1 MPTLHHHPLCPH
13 SRFARLALAEHGIEP
28 ELVGERPWERRRAF
42 LELDPA
48 GRTPVLVDGALA
60 VPGAS
65 AIMEYLDET
74 RGDPLGAHRLMPQGV
89 AARVETRRLAD
100 WFNAKF
106 FAEASGPLVTEKV
119 YKRFMAAAQGG
130 GAPDME
136 AVRAARGNLRHHL
149 GYIGHLVARRNWLA
163 GDRIS
168 FADLAGAAHLSAI
181 DFLGD
186 VPWDEDEGARHWYA
200 RIKSRPSFRAL
211 LADRLPGL
219 QPGPVYADLDF

>member
-1 MPTLHHHPLCPH
+1 MPTLYHHPLCPH

-28 ELVGERPWERRRAF
+28 QLVEERAWERRRAF

-48 GRTPVLVDGALA
+48 GATPLLVDGALA
-60 VPGAS
+60 VPGA
-65 AIMEYLDET
+65 AGIMDHLDET
-74 RGDPLGAHRLMPQGV
+74 RGEALGAHRLMPQGV
-89 AARVETRRLAD
+89 AVRVETRRLAD
-100 WFNAKF
+100 WFNGKF
-106 FAEASGPLVTEKV
+106 FAEVSCHLVTEKV
-119 YKRFMAAAQGG
+119 YRRFMAAGQGG

-149 GYIGHLVARRNWLA
+149 RYIGHLVARRNWLA
-163 GDRIS
+163 GDRLS
-168 FADLAGAAHLSAI
+168 FADLAGAAQLSSI

-200 RIKSRPSFRAL
+200 KIKSRPSFRAL
-211 LADRLPGL
+211 LADRIAGM